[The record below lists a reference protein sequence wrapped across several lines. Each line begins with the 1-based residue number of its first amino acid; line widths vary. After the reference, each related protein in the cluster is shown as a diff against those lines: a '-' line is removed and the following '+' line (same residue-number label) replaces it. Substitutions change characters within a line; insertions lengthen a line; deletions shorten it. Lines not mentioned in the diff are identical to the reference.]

1 MLPTKSRTVIGDLLD
16 YILVRTH
23 LWRPNLNMLSRKLE
37 TVMNSGRL
45 GPYALPRRVR
55 PSSPANKRTVVERS
69 SGIDWIGS
77 VELPTAEKAI
87 AFSKS
92 MQIASIECLLNPWFL
107 SDKGIS
113 LVVCVRGHHSELDS
127 ILRLR
132 STASRA
138 NIELLEICLEEHRS
152 IEQGHLDIIVTKLLT
167 RKACFT
173 CERGYET
180 NTMELVLGT
189 IKQKENLGG
198 LEALMEVWR
207 QIKV

>member
-1 MLPTKSRTVIGDLLD
+1 
-16 YILVRTH
+16 
-23 LWRPNLNMLSRKLE
+23 MLSRKLE
-37 TVMNSGRL
+37 TVMNSDRL
-45 GPYALPRRVR
+45 GPYTLPRKQR
-55 PSSPANKRTVVERS
+55 PSSPVNKRTVERS
-69 SGIDWIGS
+69 SGIDWMGS
-77 VELPTAEKAI
+77 VQLPTADKAI

-92 MQIASIECLLNPWFL
+92 VQIASIECLLNPWFL

-113 LVVCVRGHHSELDS
+113 LVVCVTGHHHRELDS
-127 ILRLR
+127 ILRLH

-138 NIELLEICLEEHRS
+138 SIELLEICLEEHGS
-152 IEQGHLDIIVTKLLT
+152 IEQGHLDIIITKLLT

-173 CERGYET
+173 CESGYET

-207 QIKV
+207 QIKA